1 MELYKTIKKD
11 ATAEQIIEK
20 SRFIAHARP
29 VSDRDEADAF
39 IAEIKAKYKDATHYV
54 PAMVIG
60 DKSQIQWASD
70 DGEPQGTSGAPIVQ
84 MLVSEGI
91 TNLVIVV
98 TRYFGGIKLGTGGL
112 VRAYTSSAK
121 LAVEAA
127 GVCSVQNMLR
137 MTCETDYTYLA
148 KFQKMA
154 VESLKDQ
161 TVFAYVI
168 GNVEYGEKVTLE
180 LVTFAENE
188 EELRGLAAN
197 LTSGSARITTCS
209 VAPEKTP

>member
-1 MELYKTIKKD
+1 MELYRTIKQA

-20 SRFIAHARP
+20 SRFIAHAMP
-29 VSDRDEADAF
+29 AEADAF
-39 IAEIKAKYKDATHYV
+39 VAEIKAAYKDATHNV

-84 MLVSEGI
+84 MLVNEGL

-127 GVCSVQNMLR
+127 GVCSVQNVLR
-137 MTCETDYTYLA
+137 LTCETDYTYLA
-148 KFQKMA
+148 RFQKMA
-154 VESLKDQ
+154 AETLTEEDG
-161 TVFAYVI
+161 FAFLI
-168 GNVEYGEKVTLE
+168 GEIEYGEKVKLD

-188 EELRGLAAN
+188 EELRGLVAN
-197 LTSGSARITTCS
+197 LTSGSARVISAVT
-209 VAPEKTP
+209 APEKV

>member
-1 MELYKTIKKD
+1 MELYRTIKQA

-20 SRFIAHARP
+20 SRFIAHAMP
-29 VSDRDEADAF
+29 VSDRAEADAF
-39 IAEIKAKYKDATHYV
+39 VAEIKAAYKDATHNV

-84 MLVSEGI
+84 MLVNEGL

-127 GVCSVQNMLR
+127 GVCGVQDVLR
-137 MTCETDYTYLA
+137 LTCETDYTYLA
-148 KFQKMA
+148 RFQKMA
-154 VESLKDQ
+154 AETLTEGAGFSFL
-161 TVFAYVI
+161 I
-168 GNVEYGEKVTLE
+168 GEIEYGEKVRLD

-188 EELRGLAAN
+188 EELRSLVAN
-197 LTSGSARITTCS
+197 LTSGSARVISAVT
-209 VAPEKTP
+209 APEKV